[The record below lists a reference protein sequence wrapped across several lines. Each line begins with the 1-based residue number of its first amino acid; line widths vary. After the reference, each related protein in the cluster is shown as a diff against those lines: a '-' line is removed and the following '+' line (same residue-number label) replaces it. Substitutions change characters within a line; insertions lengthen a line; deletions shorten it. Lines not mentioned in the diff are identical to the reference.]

1 MAKIREKK
9 GGEIVSAYGDY
20 KKRLVKELK
29 KRIVA
34 TGGEG
39 VSVRGGRGTAW
50 GWIDVWGPNGGEEF
64 TPAQRKAV
72 ESVVGGSAGANCWCG
87 ELETVGRILGI
98 PSPP

>member
-1 MAKIREKK
+1 MLVYSKS
-9 GGEIVSAYGDY
+9 GYGYPEY

-29 KRIVA
+29 KRIEA
-34 TGGEG
+34 AGGEG

-50 GWIDVWGPNGGEEF
+50 GWIDVWGPGCKDF

-72 ESVVGGSAGANCWCG
+72 ESVVGGSPGGNCWCG
-87 ELETVGRILGI
+87 ELSTVGRILGI